1 MPRTE
6 PCSVRLV
13 QERQI
18 SETGEHAPTHNNI
31 NHRNLQVAALF
42 KGRSGITRYVVA

>member
-1 MPRTE
+1 M
-6 PCSVRLV
+6 V

-18 SETGEHAPTHNNI
+18 SETGEHALTHNNI